1 MSAPDDPRGVA
12 NTRDGISSRHQRIL
26 GLLESRG
33 FVSIGSLAK
42 SFAVSEQTVRRD
54 LNDLEKRGLV
64 TRYHGGAGLPPVAG
78 DIDYGK
84 RKRRHAQ
91 EKQQI
96 AALVA
101 GQIPDGATIFIDI
114 GTTMEAVAEALL
126 DHRRLTVVTNHLTVA
141 TILNRKREFQVI
153 LAGGV
158 LKHND
163 QATTGEATRE
173 FLEKFRVGYGI
184 FGIGGVGEDGDLM
197 DFDFRDIG
205 VSAMA
210 MKISRKRLVA
220 LDHSKFTSEAMVRV
234 AHLRDVDMVF
244 TDAPPPARLT
254 RLMRDSG
261 VQLFVAEGAERSNV
275 TTLRR

>member
-1 MSAPDDPRGVA
+1 MTFIGNSPVT
-12 NTRDGISSRHQRIL
+12 NTRDGISTRHERIL
-26 GLLESRG
+26 SLLESRG

-54 LNDLEKRGLV
+54 LNELERRGLV

-78 DIDYGK
+78 DVDYGK
-84 RKRRHAQ
+84 RKRRHAR

-96 AALVA
+96 AGLVA
-101 GQIPDGATIFIDI
+101 AQIPEGATIFIDI

-126 DHRRLTVVTNHLTVA
+126 NHRRLTIVTNHLTVA

-158 LKHND
+158 LKHSD

-184 FGIGGVGEDGDLM
+184 FGIGGVSEDGDLL

-205 VSAMA
+205 VSTTA

-220 LDHSKFTSEAMVRV
+220 LDHSKFTSEAVVRV

-244 TDAPPPARLT
+244 TDAPPPPRLT
-254 RLMRDSG
+254 RLMREND
-261 VQLFVAEGAERSNV
+261 VQLFVGDGAEASNV
-275 TTLRR
+275 TALRR